1 MHSERN
7 KNRVLII
14 GLDGA
19 TWNVF
24 DDSLLKSC
32 MPNFWK
38 LKQSGFSGILRSTEP
53 PITPA
58 AWTTCITGCNPGKH
72 GIIGWHKYD
81 HGRDKLSMS
90 SAADCSVPNMWR
102 ELSEQGYKVVSI
114 NVPWTYPCSPVNG
127 ALIAGYGCPGPASDF
142 TYPARL
148 KEQLLSEITDYDIVA
163 SWDKSV
169 GYDIN
174 GLNFNLPRVERSFE
188 QRVQA
193 ARLVSR
199 QVDWDIMMVQFHDT
213 DLLSHHI
220 WPYLDKETRNAYPD
234 QRDRLAVTFTR
245 LDTAIGELLKLARTD
260 DALVAVVS
268 DHGLCRKT
276 AKLKLNVLLCR
287 WGYLR
292 PKNALSRWAERLVRR
307 ITYGS
312 ERGTRGALKQPQDFE
327 FDWARSKAM
336 MITMAV
342 NGHLFLNV
350 KGRQPNGKVG
360 PSGEFN
366 RTIKELSERFEKVL
380 NPVTGQ
386 PIFAN
391 VGSPRKIYGLN
402 TEKQNMFGDLVL
414 VPQPGIEIS
423 LSYSTK
429 DRAIEMAGD
438 DSLTGTHCYEGIY
451 LFCGRGIRAS
461 DGPVTDIVNVA
472 PTIYAALGAKLPNYM
487 DGTVL
492 ADIFEKKVNITYQTG
507 RIATLDEGLSR
518 KALSGDEEAEVNRRL
533 SALGYVE

>member
-1 MHSERN
+1 MTTA
-7 KNRVLII
+7 KQGKKIVII

-32 MPNFWK
+32 MPNFWR
-38 LKQSGFSGILRSTEP
+38 LKHKGFSGVLRSTEP

-58 AWTTCITGCNPGKH
+58 AWTTCITGCSPGKH

-90 SAADCSVPNMWR
+90 SAADCAVPNMWR

-127 ALIAGYGCPGPASDF
+127 AIIAGYGCPGPASDF

-148 KEQLLSEITDYDIVA
+148 KEQLLSEIPDYDIVA

-188 QRVQA
+188 HRVQA
-193 ARLVSR
+193 ARLVSS
-199 QVDWDIMMVQFHDT
+199 QINWDIMMVQFHDT
-213 DLLSHHI
+213 DLLCHHI
-220 WPYLDKETRNAYPD
+220 WPYLDKKTRNDYPD
-234 QRDRLAVTFTR
+234 QRDRLAVTFTK
-245 LDTAIGELLKLARTD
+245 LDAAIGELLKLAQKK

-276 AKLKLNVLLCR
+276 AKLKPNVLLCR
-287 WGYLR
+287 WRYLR
-292 PKNALSRWAERLVRR
+292 PKNGLSRLTERFVRR
-307 ITYGS
+307 IVS
-312 ERGTRGALKQPQDFE
+312 RSKRRTRGALKQPQEFE
-327 FDWARSKAM
+327 FDWAGSKAM
-336 MITMAV
+336 MMTMAV

-360 PSGEFN
+360 PSGEYS
-366 RTIKELSERFEKVL
+366 RIIKELSELFGKVL

-386 PIFAN
+386 PVFAK
-391 VGSPRKIYGLN
+391 VGSPQKIYGLN
-402 TEKQNMFGDLVL
+402 AVKQSRFGDLVL
-414 VPQPGIEIS
+414 VPQSGIEMS
-423 LSYSTK
+423 LSHSGK
-429 DRAIEMAGD
+429 DRAVEMMGD
-438 DSLTGTHCYEGIY
+438 DSLAGAHCYEGIY
-451 LFCGRGIRAS
+451 LFCGKAIRAS

-492 ADIFEKKVNITYQTG
+492 DDIFEKKVNITYQTG
-507 RIATLDEGLSR
+507 RIVTVDGDSNR
-518 KALSGDEEAEVNRRL
+518 KALSSNEEAEVNRRL